1 MKKTY
6 RITLAVIA
14 ILVLATIGGSVYM
27 LNFSLSPDPNRTDLD
42 STYAILYKHFLS
54 NKHPTKLQ
62 LFSSFSNIFSEN
74 IYFHAKNPASA
85 CH

>member
-14 ILVLATIGGSVYM
+14 LFILATIGGSIYM

-42 STYAILYKHFLS
+42 STYAILYKHFPDMKVHIKS
-54 NKHPTKLQ
+54 V
-62 LFSSFSNIFSEN
+62 
-74 IYFHAKNPASA
+74 
-85 CH
+85 

>member
-14 ILVLATIGGSVYM
+14 LFIFATIGGSVYM

-42 STYAILYKHFLS
+42 STYAILYKRFPNMKPWVDS
-54 NKHPTKLQ
+54 MQTN
-62 LFSSFSNIFSEN
+62 
-74 IYFHAKNPASA
+74 
-85 CH
+85 

>member
-14 ILVLATIGGSVYM
+14 LFILATIGGSVYM

-42 STYAILYKHFLS
+42 STYAILNHG
-54 NKHPTKLQ
+54 
-62 LFSSFSNIFSEN
+62 
-74 IYFHAKNPASA
+74 
-85 CH
+85 